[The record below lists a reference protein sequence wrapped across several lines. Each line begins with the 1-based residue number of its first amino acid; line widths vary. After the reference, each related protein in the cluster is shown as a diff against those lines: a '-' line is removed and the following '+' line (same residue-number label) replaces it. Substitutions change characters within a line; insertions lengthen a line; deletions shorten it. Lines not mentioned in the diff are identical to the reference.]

1 MTMTSSGTHPVA
13 RRRRRSLSIRTL
25 FLLLVGMV
33 GTYVLGVSIFLAARM
48 HPGAVLLRQDTEP
61 VVELF
66 GVLNGRSQRLE
77 AQVRDLQ
84 GLVALGPPGY
94 PAALSRLR
102 EQLSEAPDERSARA
116 FIAVPEAMRAAMAT
130 ADEAIVR
137 LETAAL
143 EVVSLL
149 ELGRYEAA
157 QARMMSVNALVGE
170 MNRHLAE
177 AERRGLSDLVRREDE
192 LSHATG
198 QALRAVTVWLVI
210 GLFFL
215 PTVLMLAYR
224 RLGTPLRDLEE
235 GLTQVAE
242 GDLHAQI
249 PVRHADEIGRL
260 AEHFNHMTSVLRE
273 RAEEQGRFAAAGELI
288 AGVAHEVNNPLMAI
302 SAIAQ
307 QRLEDDDLRADDR
320 QDLMQILRQSR
331 RAGKLLSGLLRFARS
346 SSEPRAETAN
356 VNKVLREAI
365 DLVSYQFGVAEI
377 TLDARIDPDLPRVY
391 GDPARLEQVF
401 VNLLSN
407 AIHAVRQVAPP
418 RTISIASAVDAE
430 GVRLTLS
437 DNGPGIPVALHR
449 RLFRPF
455 VTTKGRQGTGLG
467 LYISRQIVRDA
478 GGEIEAESAPAGGA
492 RFVIRLRTAG
502 EGDWLTTPRDQVRP
516 SEPSTLAGVRVL
528 LVDDEAALRSPIARF
543 LKRRGAEVNEAGDGV
558 EALERIAALGGRVDV
573 LLADLRMPRMD
584 GVALHAELRKSYP
597 GLADRVVF
605 LSGDLTHLTSGSHTT
620 GSAENAIPPDR
631 ILLKP
636 VALEEVE
643 SRLLQVV
650 QRTPSQG

>member
-1 MTMTSSGTHPVA
+1 MTGPHAAA
-13 RRRRRSLSIRTL
+13 RRRRPELSIRTL
-25 FLLLVGMV
+25 FLLLVAMV
-33 GTYVLGVSIFLAARM
+33 GLYVLGVSTFLAARM

-66 GVLNGRSQRLE
+66 GVLNERSQRIE

-102 EQLSEAPDERSARA
+102 EQLSEAPDVRSAKA
-116 FIAVPEAMRAAMAT
+116 FSEVPEAMRAAMAT
-130 ADEAIVR
+130 ADEAILR

-143 EVVSLL
+143 EVVNLL

-177 AERRGLSDLVRREDE
+177 AERRGLADLVRREDE

-198 QALRAVTVWLVI
+198 QALRAVIVWLAI

-215 PTVLMLAYR
+215 PTVLLLAYR
-224 RLGTPLRDLEE
+224 RLGAPLRDLEA

-242 GDLHAQI
+242 GNLHTQV
-249 PVRHADEIGRL
+249 PVRYHDEIGRL
-260 AEHFNHMTSVLRE
+260 AEHFNQMTSVLRE

-307 QRLEDDDLRADDR
+307 QRLEDEDLRADDR
-320 QDLMQILRQSR
+320 QDLTQILRQSR

-346 SSEPRAETAN
+346 GGEPRAETAN
-356 VNKVLREAI
+356 VTRVLSEAI

-377 TLDARIDPDLPRVY
+377 TLDAAIAPDLPRVL

-407 AIHAVRQVAPP
+407 AIHAVRQVKPP
-418 RTISIASAVDAE
+418 RLITIRTGRDEHNVW
-430 GVRLTLS
+430 LTLT
-437 DNGPGIPVALHR
+437 DNGPGIPAPLRR

-478 GGEIEAESAPAGGA
+478 GGDIEAEASPEGGA
-492 RFVIRLRTAG
+492 QFRIRLRAADEG
-502 EGDWLTTPRDQVRP
+502 EWLITPKDQQRPAEPTTL
-516 SEPSTLAGVRVL
+516 SGVRVL
-528 LVDDEAALRSPIARF
+528 LVDDEAALRRPIARF
-543 LKRRGAEVNEAGDGV
+543 LSRRGAEVSEAGDGI
-558 EALERIAALGGRVDV
+558 EALERLKALEGQVDV
-573 LLADLRMPRMD
+573 LLADLRMPRLD
-584 GVALHAELRKSYP
+584 GVGLHAELRKAYP
-597 GLADRVVF
+597 ALADRVVF
-605 LSGDLTHLTSGSHTT
+605 LSGDLTHLAPGGDPT
-620 GSAENAIPPDR
+620 IPPER
-631 ILLKP
+631 VLLKP

-643 SRLLQVV
+643 ARLLQVV
-650 QRTPSQG
+650 QTSFPD

>member
-1 MTMTSSGTHPVA
+1 MATGSYPVA
-13 RRRRRSLSIRTL
+13 GRWRRAMSVRTL

-33 GTYVLGVSIFLAARM
+33 GLYVLGVSFFLAARM

-66 GVLNGRSQRLE
+66 ALLNSRSQRLE
-77 AQVRDLQ
+77 AEVRDLQ
-84 GLVALGPPGY
+84 GLVSLGPPGY
-94 PAALSRLR
+94 PAALRRLQA
-102 EQLSEAPDERSARA
+102 QLSETPDEQSTRA
-116 FIAVPEAMRAAMAT
+116 FTDVPEAMRTAMAT
-130 ADEAIVR
+130 ADEAVAR
-137 LETAAL
+137 LETSAL

-157 QARMMSVNALVGE
+157 AARMMAVNALAGE

-192 LSHATG
+192 LSSATG
-198 QALRAVTVWLVI
+198 QALRAVVVWLVI

-215 PTVLMLAYR
+215 PTVLFLAYR
-224 RLGTPLRDLEE
+224 RLGRPLRDLEE

-242 GDLHAQI
+242 GDLNVQV

-260 AEHFNHMTSVLRE
+260 ADHFNHMTAVLQE

-302 SAIAQ
+302 SAITQ
-307 QRLEDDDLRADDR
+307 QRLEDNDLREDDR

-346 SSEPRAETAN
+346 GSEPRAETAN
-356 VNKVLREAI
+356 IGKVLSEAI

-377 TLDARIDPDLPRVY
+377 TLNAGIDPKLPRVY

-418 RTISIASAVDAE
+418 RTIAIASGVDAD
-430 GVRLTLS
+430 GVWLTLS
-437 DNGPGIPVALHR
+437 DNGPGIPTTLHR

-467 LYISRQIVRDA
+467 LYISRQILRDA
-478 GGEIEAESAPAGGA
+478 GGEIEADEAPEGGA
-492 RFVIRLRTAG
+492 RFKLRLRSAG
-502 EGDWLTTPRDQVRP
+502 ERDWLITPRDQVRP
-516 SEPSTLAGVRVL
+516 GLPATLEGVRIL
-528 LVDDEAALRSPIARF
+528 LVDDETALRRPIARF
-543 LKRRGAEVNEAGDGV
+543 LTRRGAAVEEAGDGI
-558 EALERIAALGGRVDV
+558 EALERIAALDGKFDV
-573 LLADLRMPRMD
+573 LLADLRMPKMD
-584 GVALHAELRKSYP
+584 GVALHEELRKRYP
-597 GLADRVVF
+597 ALADRVVF
-605 LSGDLTHLTSGSHTT
+605 LSGDLSHLTSGSRTMQAGEST
-620 GSAENAIPPDR
+620 IPADR

-636 VALEEVE
+636 VLLEEVE
-643 SRLLQVV
+643 TRLLQVV
-650 QRTPSQG
+650 QKAPPAA

>member
-1 MTMTSSGTHPVA
+1 MATGNYPVA
-13 RRRRRSLSIRTL
+13 PRWRRALSIRTL
-25 FLLLVGMV
+25 FLFLVGMV
-33 GTYVLGVSIFLAARM
+33 GLYVLGVSIFLAARM
-48 HPGAVLLRQDTEP
+48 HPGAVLLRRDTEP

-66 GVLNGRSQRLE
+66 GVLNARSQRLE
-77 AQVRDLQ
+77 AEVRDLQ

-94 PAALSRLR
+94 PASLNRLR
-102 EQLSEAPDERSARA
+102 EQLAEAPDERSTRA
-116 FIAVPEAMRAAMAT
+116 FTAVPEAMRTAMAT
-130 ADEAIVR
+130 ADEAIAQ
-137 LETAAL
+137 LESGAL

-157 QARMMSVNALVGE
+157 AARMMSVNVLVGE

-198 QALRAVTVWLVI
+198 QALRAVIIWLVI

-215 PTVLMLAYR
+215 PTVLLLAYR

-242 GDLHAQI
+242 GDLHAQV

-260 AEHFNHMTSVLRE
+260 ADHFNHMTSVLRE

-307 QRLEDDDLRADDR
+307 QRLEDDDLRPDDR
-320 QDLMQILRQSR
+320 QDLTQILRQSR

-346 SSEPRAETAN
+346 GSEPRAETAN
-356 VNKVLREAI
+356 LGKVLREAI

-377 TLDARIDPDLPRVY
+377 TLDAGIDPDLPRVY

-407 AIHAVRQVAPP
+407 AVHAVRQVAPP
-418 RTISIASAVDAE
+418 RRITIASGADADAVW
-430 GVRLTLS
+430 LTLS
-437 DNGPGIPVALHR
+437 DNGPGIPAGLHR

-467 LYISRQIVRDA
+467 LYISRQILRDA
-478 GGEIEAESAPAGGA
+478 GGEIEADEAPEGGA
-492 RFVIRLRTAG
+492 RFKLRFRTAG
-502 EGDWLTTPRDQVRP
+502 EGDWLITPRDQVRP
-516 SEPSTLAGVRVL
+516 GLPATLEGVRIL
-528 LVDDEAALRSPIARF
+528 LVDDEAALRRPIARF
-543 LKRRGAEVNEAGDGV
+543 LARRGAAVEEAGDGID
-558 EALERIAALGGRVDV
+558 ALDRIAASQGKFDV

-584 GVALHAELRKSYP
+584 GVALHAELRNRYP
-597 GLADRVVF
+597 ALADRVVF
-605 LSGDLTHLTSGSHTT
+605 LSGDLSHLTSGSHTRRAGEST
-620 GSAENAIPPDR
+620 IPADR

-636 VALEEVE
+636 VSLEEVE
-643 SRLLQVV
+643 TRLLQVV
-650 QRTPSQG
+650 QQAPPAG

>member
-1 MTMTSSGTHPVA
+1 MVMTTGSHPVTSRW
-13 RRRRRSLSIRTL
+13 RRALSIRTL
-25 FLLLVGMV
+25 FLFLVGMV
-33 GTYVLGVSIFLAARM
+33 GLYVLGVSFFLAARM

-84 GLVALGPPGY
+84 GLVSLGPPGY
-94 PAALSRLR
+94 PAALNRLR
-102 EQLSEAPDERSARA
+102 EQLTLTPDERSTRA
-116 FIAVPEAMRAAMAT
+116 FTAVPEAMRTAMAT
-130 ADEAIVR
+130 ADEAIAA
-137 LETAAL
+137 LETGAL

-157 QARMMSVNALVGE
+157 QARMMAVNALVGE

-192 LSHATG
+192 LSRATG
-198 QALRAVTVWLVI
+198 QALRAVIVWLAI

-215 PTVLMLAYR
+215 PVVLLLAYR

-307 QRLEDDDLRADDR
+307 QRLEDNDLRADDR

-346 SSEPRAETAN
+346 GTEPRAETAS
-356 VNKVLREAI
+356 VGKVLREAI

-377 TLDARIDPDLPRVY
+377 TLDAGIDPRLPRVY

-407 AIHAVRQVAPP
+407 AIHAVRQVPAP
-418 RTISIASAVDAE
+418 RSIAISTGQDAD
-430 GVRLTLS
+430 GVWLTLS
-437 DNGPGIPVALHR
+437 DNGPGIPPPVLR

-467 LYISRQIVRDA
+467 LYISRQILRDA
-478 GGEIEAESAPAGGA
+478 GGDIEADAAPEGGA
-492 RFVIRLRTAG
+492 RFRIRLRSAEVT
-502 EGDWLTTPRDQVRP
+502 DWQTTPKDQVRP
-516 SEPSTLAGVRVL
+516 ALPATLAGVRIL
-528 LVDDEAALRSPIARF
+528 LVDDETALRRPIARF
-543 LKRRGAEVNEAGDGV
+543 LTRRGAAVEEAGDGL
-558 EALERIAALGGRVDV
+558 EALERIAAMNGEVDV

-584 GVALHAELRKSYP
+584 GVALHRELRERYP
-597 GLADRVVF
+597 PLADRVVF
-605 LSGDLTHLTSGSHTT
+605 LSGDLSHLTSGSHSSQA
-620 GSAENAIPPDR
+620 GAEGAISPDR

-636 VALEEVE
+636 VSLEEVE
-643 SRLLQVV
+643 TRLLQMV
-650 QRTPSQG
+650 QRTPPTD

>member
-1 MTMTSSGTHPVA
+1 MTTTGGHPAV
-13 RRRRRSLSIRTL
+13 RRRRRALSIRTL

-33 GTYVLGVSIFLAARM
+33 GLYVLGVSFFLAARM
-48 HPGAVLLRQDTEP
+48 HPGAVLLRRDTEP

-94 PAALSRLR
+94 PAALTRLR
-102 EQLSEAPDERSARA
+102 EQLAEAPDERSTRA
-116 FIAVPEAMRAAMAT
+116 YTAVPEAMRTAMAT
-130 ADEAIVR
+130 ADEAIAR

-149 ELGRYEAA
+149 ELDRYEAA
-157 QARMMSVNALVGE
+157 EARMMSVNALVGE

-198 QALRAVTVWLVI
+198 QALRAVIVWLAI

-215 PTVLMLAYR
+215 PVVLLLAYR
-224 RLGTPLRDLEE
+224 RLGAPLRDLEE
-235 GLTQVAE
+235 GLTQVAD

-307 QRLEDDDLRADDR
+307 QRLEDNDLRVDDR

-346 SSEPRAETAN
+346 GSEPRAETAN
-356 VNKVLREAI
+356 LAKVLREAI

-377 TLDARIDPDLPRVY
+377 TLDAGIAPELPRVF

-407 AIHAVRQVAPP
+407 AIHAVRQVPPP
-418 RTISIASAVDAE
+418 RTIAIATGQDAE
-430 GVRLTLS
+430 GVWLTLS
-437 DNGPGIPVALHR
+437 DNGPGIPTGVLR

-478 GGEIEAESAPAGGA
+478 GGEVEADTPSGGGA
-492 RFVIRLRTAG
+492 RFRIRLRPA
-502 EGDWLTTPRDQVRP
+502 EDSDWLTTPRDQVRP
-516 SEPSTLAGVRVL
+516 TGPATLSGVRILV
-528 LVDDEAALRSPIARF
+528 VDDETALRRPIARF
-543 LKRRGAEVNEAGDGV
+543 LSRRGAAVEEAGDGV
-558 EALERIAALGGRVDV
+558 EAMARIEALSGQVDV
-573 LLADLRMPRMD
+573 ILADLRMPRMD
-584 GVALHAELRKSYP
+584 GVALHEELRTRYP
-597 GLADRVVF
+597 GLVDRVVF
-605 LSGDLTHLTSGSHTT
+605 LSGDLSHLTSGSH
-620 GSAENAIPPDR
+620 SARGGEPAISADR

-636 VALEEVE
+636 VSLEEVE
-643 SRLLQVV
+643 TRLLQVV
-650 QRTPSQG
+650 QQAPPAA

>member
-1 MTMTSSGTHPVA
+1 MATGSYPVA
-13 RRRRRSLSIRTL
+13 GRWRRAMSVRTL

-33 GTYVLGVSIFLAARM
+33 GLYVLGVSFFLAARM

-66 GVLNGRSQRLE
+66 ALLNSRSQRLE
-77 AQVRDLQ
+77 AEVRDLQ
-84 GLVALGPPGY
+84 GLVSLGPPGY
-94 PAALSRLR
+94 PAALRRLQA
-102 EQLSEAPDERSARA
+102 QLSETPDEQSTRA
-116 FIAVPEAMRAAMAT
+116 FTDVPEAMRTAMAT
-130 ADEAIVR
+130 ADEAVAR
-137 LETAAL
+137 LETSAL

-157 QARMMSVNALVGE
+157 AARMMAVNALAGE

-192 LSHATG
+192 LSSATG
-198 QALRAVTVWLVI
+198 QALRAVVVWLVI

-215 PTVLMLAYR
+215 PTVLFLAYR
-224 RLGTPLRDLEE
+224 RLGRPLRDLEE

-242 GDLHAQI
+242 GDLNVQV

-260 AEHFNHMTSVLRE
+260 ADHFNHMTAVLQE

-302 SAIAQ
+302 SAITQ
-307 QRLEDDDLRADDR
+307 QRLEDNDLREDDR

-346 SSEPRAETAN
+346 GSEPRAETAN
-356 VNKVLREAI
+356 IGKVLSEAI

-377 TLDARIDPDLPRVY
+377 TLDAGIDPKLPRVY

-418 RTISIASAVDAE
+418 RTIAIASGVDAD
-430 GVRLTLS
+430 GVWLTLS
-437 DNGPGIPVALHR
+437 DNGPGIPTTLHR

-467 LYISRQIVRDA
+467 LYISRQILRDA
-478 GGEIEAESAPAGGA
+478 GGEIEADEAPEGGA
-492 RFVIRLRTAG
+492 RFKLRLRSAG
-502 EGDWLTTPRDQVRP
+502 ERDWLITPRDQVRP
-516 SEPSTLAGVRVL
+516 SLPATLEGVRIL
-528 LVDDEAALRSPIARF
+528 LVDDETALRRPIARF
-543 LKRRGAEVNEAGDGV
+543 LTRRGAAVEEAGDGI
-558 EALERIAALGGRVDV
+558 EALERIAALDGKFDV
-573 LLADLRMPRMD
+573 LLADLRMPKMD
-584 GVALHAELRKSYP
+584 GVALHEELRKRYP
-597 GLADRVVF
+597 ALADRVVF
-605 LSGDLTHLTSGSHTT
+605 LSGDLSHLTSGSSTMQAGEST
-620 GSAENAIPPDR
+620 IPAER

-636 VALEEVE
+636 VSLEEVE
-643 SRLLQVV
+643 TRLLQVV
-650 QRTPSQG
+650 QKAPPAG

>member
-1 MTMTSSGTHPVA
+1 MTTGSHPVA
-13 RRRRRSLSIRTL
+13 GRWRRAMSIRTL

-33 GTYVLGVSIFLAARM
+33 GLYVLGLSIFLAVRM
-48 HPGAVLLRQDTEP
+48 HPGSVILRQDTEP

-66 GVLNGRSQRLE
+66 GLLNSRSQRLE

-94 PAALSRLR
+94 PASLSRLR
-102 EQLSEAPDERSARA
+102 EHLSEVPDERSTRA
-116 FIAVPEAMRAAMAT
+116 ITAVPEAMRTAMAT
-130 ADEAIVR
+130 SDESIAR
-137 LETAAL
+137 LESAAL

-157 QARMMSVNALVGE
+157 AARMMTVNALVGE

-177 AERRGLSDLVRREDE
+177 AERRGLSDLVQREDE
-192 LSHATG
+192 LSAATG
-198 QALRAVTVWLVI
+198 QALRAVIVWLVF

-215 PTVLMLAYR
+215 PTVLVVAYR
-224 RLGTPLRDLEE
+224 RLGAPLRDLEA

-242 GDLHAQI
+242 GDLHAQV
-249 PVRHADEIGRL
+249 PVRHPDEIGRL

-273 RAEEQGRFAAAGELI
+273 RAEEQGRFAAAGELM

-302 SAIAQ
+302 SAITQ
-307 QRLEDDDLRADDR
+307 QRLEDNDLRPDDR
-320 QDLMQILRQSR
+320 QDLTQILRQSR

-346 SSEPRAETAN
+346 GNEPRAETAN
-356 VNKVLREAI
+356 VGKVLGEAI

-377 TLDARIDPDLPRVY
+377 TLHAGIDPDLPRVV

-407 AIHAVRQVAPP
+407 AIHAVRQVPPP
-418 RTISIASAVDAE
+418 RTITIASGRDGD
-430 GVRLTLS
+430 GVWLTLA
-437 DNGPGIPVALHR
+437 DNGPGIPSPVHR

-467 LYISRQIVRDA
+467 LYISRQILRDA
-478 GGEIEAESAPAGGA
+478 GGEVEAENTPDGGA
-492 RFVIRLRTAG
+492 LFRIRLRPA
-502 EGDWLTTPRDQVRP
+502 EVPDWLTTPRDQVRESAP
-516 SEPSTLAGVRVL
+516 TSLSGVRILV
-528 LVDDEAALRSPIARF
+528 VDDEAALRRPIARF
-543 LKRRGAEVNEAGDGV
+543 LLRRGAQVLEAGDGL
-558 EALERIAALGGRVDV
+558 EALERIGEANGRLDV
-573 LLADLRMPRMD
+573 LLADLRMPKMD
-584 GVALHAELRKSYP
+584 GVALHAELRRRYP
-597 GLADRVVF
+597 ALADRVVF
-605 LSGDLTHLTSGSHTT
+605 LSGDLSHLTVDGEEPI
-620 GSAENAIPPDR
+620 SADR

-636 VALEEVE
+636 VSLEEVE

-650 QRTPSQG
+650 QQAPPD

>member
-1 MTMTSSGTHPVA
+1 MTSSGLPP
-13 RRRRRSLSIRTL
+13 RRRWRRALSIRTL

-33 GTYVLGVSIFLAARM
+33 GLYVLGVSIFLAAQM

-66 GVLNGRSQRLE
+66 AVLNGRSQRLE
-77 AQVRDLQ
+77 AHVRDLQ
-84 GLVALGPPGY
+84 GLVTLGPPGY
-94 PAALSRLR
+94 PGALTRLR
-102 EQLSEAPDERSARA
+102 EQLSKAPDERSTRA
-116 FIAVPEAMRAAMAT
+116 FTAVPEAMRAAMAT
-130 ADEAIVR
+130 SDEAIAR
-137 LETAAL
+137 LETTAL

-157 QARMMSVNALVGE
+157 EARMMSVNSLVGE

-198 QALRAVTVWLVI
+198 QALRAVTLWLAI

-224 RLGTPLRDLEE
+224 RLGAPLRDLEE
-235 GLTQVAE
+235 GLTHVAE
-242 GDLHAQI
+242 GDLHAEI

-307 QRLEDDDLRADDR
+307 QRLEDEDLRGDDR
-320 QDLMQILRQSR
+320 QDLTQILRQSQ

-346 SSEPRAETAN
+346 GSEPRAETAN
-356 VNKVLREAI
+356 VGKVLREAI
-365 DLVSYQFGVAEI
+365 DLVSYQFVVAEI
-377 TLDARIDPDLPRVY
+377 TMKAGIDPDLPRVY

-418 RTISIASAVDAE
+418 RTISITSGQDAT
-430 GVRLTLS
+430 GVWLRLS
-437 DNGPGIPVALHR
+437 DNGPGIPPALHR

-467 LYISRQIVRDA
+467 LYISRQIVRGA
-478 GGEIEAESAPAGGA
+478 GGEIEAEPSPDRGA
-492 RFVIRLRTAG
+492 RFVVRLRSAA
-502 EGDWLTTPRDQVRP
+502 EVDWLATPRDQTRP
-516 SEPSTLAGVRVL
+516 AEPATLAGVRVL
-528 LVDDEAALRSPIARF
+528 LIDDETALRRPIARF
-543 LKRRGAEVNEAGDGV
+543 LARRGAEVTEAGDGV
-558 EALERIAALGGRVDV
+558 EALEQIAAVDGRLDV

-584 GVALHAELRKSYP
+584 GVALHAELRRSYP
-597 GLADRVVF
+597 ALADRVVF
-605 LSGDLTHLTSGSHTT
+605 LSGDLSHLTSGSHTT
-620 GSAENAIPPDR
+620 SGGENAISPDR

-636 VALEEVE
+636 VSLEEVE

-650 QRTPSQG
+650 QQAPPPG

>member
-1 MTMTSSGTHPVA
+1 MATGSYPVA
-13 RRRRRSLSIRTL
+13 GRWRRAMSVRTL

-33 GTYVLGVSIFLAARM
+33 GLYVLGVSFFLAARM

-66 GVLNGRSQRLE
+66 ALLNSRSQRLE
-77 AQVRDLQ
+77 AEVRDLQ
-84 GLVALGPPGY
+84 GLVSLGPPGY
-94 PAALSRLR
+94 PAALRRLQA
-102 EQLSEAPDERSARA
+102 QLSETPDEQSTRA
-116 FIAVPEAMRAAMAT
+116 FTDVPEAMRTAMAT
-130 ADEAIVR
+130 ADEAVAR
-137 LETAAL
+137 LETSAL

-157 QARMMSVNALVGE
+157 AARMMAVNALAGE

-192 LSHATG
+192 LSSATG
-198 QALRAVTVWLVI
+198 QALRAVVVWLVI

-215 PTVLMLAYR
+215 PTVLFLAYR
-224 RLGTPLRDLEE
+224 RLGRPLRDLEE

-242 GDLHAQI
+242 GDLNVQV

-260 AEHFNHMTSVLRE
+260 ADHFNHMTAVLQE

-302 SAIAQ
+302 SAITQ
-307 QRLEDDDLRADDR
+307 QRLEDNDLREDDR

-346 SSEPRAETAN
+346 GSEPRAETAN
-356 VNKVLREAI
+356 IGKVLSEAI

-377 TLDARIDPDLPRVY
+377 TLDAGIDPKLPRVY

-418 RTISIASAVDAE
+418 RTIAIASGVDAD
-430 GVRLTLS
+430 GVWLTLS
-437 DNGPGIPVALHR
+437 DNGPGIPTTLHR

-467 LYISRQIVRDA
+467 LYISRQILRDA
-478 GGEIEAESAPAGGA
+478 GGEIEADEAPEGGA
-492 RFVIRLRTAG
+492 RFKLRLRSAG
-502 EGDWLTTPRDQVRP
+502 ERDWLITPRDQVRP
-516 SEPSTLAGVRVL
+516 SLPATLEGVRIL
-528 LVDDEAALRSPIARF
+528 LVDDETALRRPIARF
-543 LKRRGAEVNEAGDGV
+543 LTRRGAAVEEAGDGI
-558 EALERIAALGGRVDV
+558 EALERIAALDGKFDV
-573 LLADLRMPRMD
+573 LLADLRMPKMD
-584 GVALHAELRKSYP
+584 GVALHEELRKRYP
-597 GLADRVVF
+597 ALADRVVF
-605 LSGDLTHLTSGSHTT
+605 LSGDLSHLTSGSRTMQAGEST
-620 GSAENAIPPDR
+620 IPADR

-636 VALEEVE
+636 VLLEEVE
-643 SRLLQVV
+643 TRLLQVV
-650 QRTPSQG
+650 QKAPPAA

>member
-1 MTMTSSGTHPVA
+1 VTGPHPA
-13 RRRRRSLSIRTL
+13 GRRRRRSLSIRTL

-33 GTYVLGVSIFLAARM
+33 GLYVLGVSIFLAARM

-66 GVLNGRSQRLE
+66 AVLNTRSQQVE

-94 PAALSRLR
+94 PAALARLR
-102 EQLSEAPDERSARA
+102 EQLSNAPDARGTA
-116 FIAVPEAMRAAMAT
+116 ALTEVPEAMRAAMAT
-130 ADEAIVR
+130 ADEAIIR
-137 LETAAL
+137 LEAAAL

-149 ELGRYEAA
+149 ELDRYEAA
-157 QARMMSVNALVGE
+157 QARMMSVNALVGD

-177 AERRGLSDLVRREDE
+177 AERRGLADLVRREDN
-192 LSHATG
+192 LSHVTG
-198 QALRAVTVWLVI
+198 QALRAVIVWLAI

-224 RLGTPLRDLEE
+224 RLGAPLRDLEA

-242 GDLHAQI
+242 GDLQTQVPI
-249 PVRHADEIGRL
+249 RYADEIGRL

-307 QRLEDDDLRADDR
+307 QRLEDNDLRVDDR
-320 QDLMQILRQSR
+320 QDLTQILRQSR

-346 SSEPRAETAN
+346 GNEPRAETAN
-356 VNKVLREAI
+356 VSRVLREAI

-377 TLDARIDPDLPRVY
+377 TLDARIGTELPRVY

-407 AIHAVRQVAPP
+407 AIHAVRQVPPP
-418 RTISIASAVDAE
+418 RTLVIDTGRDDA
-430 GVRLTLS
+430 GVWLTVS
-437 DNGPGIPVALHR
+437 DNGPGISVPLQR
-449 RLFRPF
+449 KLFRPF

-478 GGEIEAESAPAGGA
+478 GGDIEAEAAPEGGA
-492 RFVIRLRTAG
+492 RFRIRLRAAVD
-502 EGDWLTTPRDQVRP
+502 GDWLVTPRDQNLQA
-516 SEPSTLAGVRVL
+516 EPSTLAGLRVL
-528 LVDDEAALRSPIARF
+528 LVDDEAALRRPIARF
-543 LKRRGAEVNEAGDGV
+543 LARRGAEVSEAGDGL
-558 EALERIAALGGRVDV
+558 EALERIAELEGRVDA
-573 LLADLRMPRMD
+573 LLADLRMPKMD
-584 GVALHAELRKSYP
+584 GVALHAELRRRYP
-597 GLADRVVF
+597 GLVDRVVF
-605 LSGDLTHLTSGSHTT
+605 LSGDLTHLAPGGDSSIP
-620 GSAENAIPPDR
+620 AER
-631 ILLKP
+631 VLLKP

-643 SRLLQVV
+643 LRLLTVI
-650 QRTPSQG
+650 QRSLPG

>member
-1 MTMTSSGTHPVA
+1 MATGSHPVA
-13 RRRRRSLSIRTL
+13 RRWPRALSIRTL
-25 FLLLVGMV
+25 FLLLVSMV
-33 GTYVLGVSIFLAARM
+33 GLYVLGVSIFLAARM
-48 HPGAVLLRQDTEP
+48 HPGAVLLRRDTEP

-77 AQVRDLQ
+77 AEVRDLQ

-94 PAALSRLR
+94 PASLTRLR
-102 EQLSEAPDERSARA
+102 EQLTEAPDERSTRA
-116 FIAVPEAMRAAMAT
+116 FTAVPEAMRTAMAT
-130 ADEAIVR
+130 ADEAIAH

-157 QARMMSVNALVGE
+157 AARMMAVNALVGE

-192 LSHATG
+192 LSRATG
-198 QALRAVTVWLVI
+198 QALRAVIVWLAI

-215 PTVLMLAYR
+215 PMVLLLAYR
-224 RLGTPLRDLEE
+224 RLGAPLRDLEA
-235 GLTQVAE
+235 GLAQVAE
-242 GDLHAQI
+242 GDLHAQV

-260 AEHFNHMTSVLRE
+260 ADHFNHMTSVLRE

-307 QRLEDDDLRADDR
+307 QRLEDNDLRADDR
-320 QDLMQILRQSR
+320 QDLVQILRQSR

-346 SSEPRAETAN
+346 GSEPRAETAN
-356 VNKVLREAI
+356 LGKVLREAI

-377 TLDARIDPDLPRVY
+377 TLDAGIAAELPRVY

-407 AIHAVRQVAPP
+407 AIHAVRQVPPP
-418 RTISIASAVDAE
+418 RKIAIASGQDAD
-430 GVRLTLS
+430 GVWLTLS
-437 DNGPGIPVALHR
+437 DNGPGIPTTVHR

-478 GGEIEAESAPAGGA
+478 GGEIEADAAPEGGA
-492 RFVIRLRTAG
+492 RFRIRLRPA
-502 EGDWLTTPRDQVRP
+502 EDGDWLITPRDQVRP
-516 SEPSTLAGVRVL
+516 GIPATLLGVRVL
-528 LVDDEAALRSPIARF
+528 VVDDEAALRRPIARF
-543 LKRRGAEVNEAGDGV
+543 LARRGAAVEEAGDGV
-558 EALERIAALGGRVDV
+558 EALERIAAMDGKLDV

-584 GVALHAELRKSYP
+584 GVALHAELRNRYP
-597 GLADRVVF
+597 ALADRVVF
-605 LSGDLTHLTSGSHTT
+605 LSGDLSHLTSGSHTMRAGEST
-620 GSAENAIPPDR
+620 ISADR

-636 VALEEVE
+636 VSLEEVE
-643 SRLLQVV
+643 ARLLQVV
-650 QRTPSQG
+650 QQAPPAG

>member
-1 MTMTSSGTHPVA
+1 M
-13 RRRRRSLSIRTL
+13 SIRTL

-33 GTYVLGVSIFLAARM
+33 GLYVLGLSLFLAVRM
-48 HPGAVLLRQDTEP
+48 HPGSVILRQDTEP

-66 GVLNGRSQRLE
+66 GVLNSRSQRLE

-94 PAALSRLR
+94 PASLSRLR
-102 EQLSEAPDERSARA
+102 EHLSEVPDERSTRA
-116 FIAVPEAMRAAMAT
+116 ITAVPEAMRTAMAT
-130 ADEAIVR
+130 SDESIAR
-137 LETAAL
+137 LETSAL
-143 EVVSLL
+143 EVVGLL

-157 QARMMSVNALVGE
+157 AARMMTVNALVGE

-177 AERRGLSDLVRREDE
+177 AERRGLSDLVQREDE
-192 LSHATG
+192 LSAATG
-198 QALRAVTVWLVI
+198 QALRAVIVWLVF

-215 PTVLMLAYR
+215 PTVLVVAYR
-224 RLGTPLRDLEE
+224 RLGAPLRDLEA

-242 GDLHAQI
+242 GDLHAQV
-249 PVRHADEIGRL
+249 PVRHPDEIGRL

-273 RAEEQGRFAAAGELI
+273 RAEEQGRFAAAGELM

-302 SAIAQ
+302 SAITQ
-307 QRLEDDDLRADDR
+307 QRLEDNDLRPDDR
-320 QDLMQILRQSR
+320 QDLTQILRQSR

-346 SSEPRAETAN
+346 GNEPRAETAN
-356 VNKVLREAI
+356 VGKVLGEAI

-377 TLDARIDPDLPRVY
+377 TLQADIAPDLPRVV

-418 RTISIASAVDAE
+418 RTIAIASGRDAE
-430 GVRLTLS
+430 GVWLTLA
-437 DNGPGIPVALHR
+437 DNGPGIPPPVHR

-467 LYISRQIVRDA
+467 LYISRQILRDA
-478 GGEIEAESAPAGGA
+478 GGEVEAENTADGGA
-492 RFVIRLRTAG
+492 LFRIRLRTA
-502 EGDWLTTPRDQVRP
+502 EVPDWLTTPRDQVRESAP
-516 SEPSTLAGVRVL
+516 TSLSGVHILV
-528 LVDDEAALRSPIARF
+528 VDDEVALRRPIARF
-543 LKRRGAEVNEAGDGV
+543 LQRRGAQVLEASDGL
-558 EALERIAALGGRVDV
+558 EALERIGEVHGRLDV

-584 GVALHAELRKSYP
+584 GVALHAELRRRYP
-597 GLADRVVF
+597 VLADRVVF
-605 LSGDLTHLTSGSHTT
+605 LSGDLSHLTVEGEEPI
-620 GSAENAIPPDR
+620 SADR

-636 VALEEVE
+636 VSLEEVE
-643 SRLLQVV
+643 ARLLQVV
-650 QRTPSQG
+650 QQAAPPA

>member
-1 MTMTSSGTHPVA
+1 MTGPHPA
-13 RRRRRSLSIRTL
+13 GRRRRRSLSIRTL

-33 GTYVLGVSIFLAARM
+33 GLYVLGVSIFLAVRM

-66 GVLNGRSQRLE
+66 AVLNTRSQQVE

-94 PAALSRLR
+94 PAALARLR
-102 EQLSEAPDERSARA
+102 EQLSNAPDARGA
-116 FIAVPEAMRAAMAT
+116 AALTEVPEAMRAAMAT
-130 ADEAIVR
+130 ADEAIIR
-137 LETAAL
+137 LESAAL

-149 ELGRYEAA
+149 ELGRYEGA
-157 QARMMSVNALVGE
+157 QARMMSVNALVGD

-177 AERRGLSDLVRREDE
+177 AERRGLADLVRREDN
-192 LSHATG
+192 LSHVTG
-198 QALRAVTVWLVI
+198 QALRAVIVWLAI

-224 RLGTPLRDLEE
+224 RLGAPLRDLEA

-242 GDLHAQI
+242 GDLQTQV
-249 PVRHADEIGRL
+249 PVRYADEIGRL
-260 AEHFNHMTSVLRE
+260 AEHFNHMTGVLRE

-307 QRLEDDDLRADDR
+307 QRLEDNDLRADDR
-320 QDLMQILRQSR
+320 QDLTQILRQSR

-346 SSEPRAETAN
+346 GNEPRAETAN
-356 VNKVLREAI
+356 VARVLREAI

-377 TLDARIDPDLPRVY
+377 TLDARIGTDLPRVY

-418 RTISIASAVDAE
+418 RALVIDTGHDEA
-430 GVRLTLS
+430 GVWLTVS
-437 DNGPGIPVALHR
+437 DNGPGISATLR
-449 RLFRPF
+449 RKLFRPF

-478 GGEIEAESAPAGGA
+478 GGDIEAEAAPEGGA
-492 RFVIRLRTAG
+492 RFRLRLRAAVD
-502 EGDWLTTPRDQVRP
+502 GDWLVTPRDQNLGA
-516 SEPSTLAGVRVL
+516 EPTTLAGLRVL
-528 LVDDEAALRSPIARF
+528 LVDDEAALRRPIARF
-543 LKRRGAEVNEAGDGV
+543 LARRGAEVSEAGDGL
-558 EALERIAALGGRVDV
+558 EALERIAELEGRVDA
-573 LLADLRMPRMD
+573 LLADLRMPKMD
-584 GVALHAELRKSYP
+584 GVALHAELRRRYP
-597 GLADRVVF
+597 GLVDRVVF
-605 LSGDLTHLTSGSHTT
+605 LSGDLTHLAPGGDASIP
-620 GSAENAIPPDR
+620 AER
-631 ILLKP
+631 VLLKP

-643 SRLLQVV
+643 ARLLTVI
-650 QRTPSQG
+650 QRSLPG

>member
-1 MTMTSSGTHPVA
+1 MATGSYPVA
-13 RRRRRSLSIRTL
+13 GRWRRAMSVRTL

-33 GTYVLGVSIFLAARM
+33 GLYVLGVSFFLAARM

-66 GVLNGRSQRLE
+66 ALLNSRSQRLE
-77 AQVRDLQ
+77 AEVRDLQ
-84 GLVALGPPGY
+84 GLVSLGPPGY
-94 PAALSRLR
+94 PAALRRLQA
-102 EQLSEAPDERSARA
+102 QLSETPDEQSTRA
-116 FIAVPEAMRAAMAT
+116 FTDVPEAMRTAMAT
-130 ADEAIVR
+130 ADEAVAR
-137 LETAAL
+137 LETSAL

-157 QARMMSVNALVGE
+157 AARMMAVNALAGE

-192 LSHATG
+192 LSSATG
-198 QALRAVTVWLVI
+198 QALRAVVVWLVI

-215 PTVLMLAYR
+215 PTVLFLAYR
-224 RLGTPLRDLEE
+224 RLGRPLRDLEE

-242 GDLHAQI
+242 GDLNVQV

-260 AEHFNHMTSVLRE
+260 ADHFNHMTAVLQE

-302 SAIAQ
+302 SAITQ
-307 QRLEDDDLRADDR
+307 QRLEDNDLREDDR

-346 SSEPRAETAN
+346 GSEPRAETAN
-356 VNKVLREAI
+356 IGKVLSEAI

-377 TLDARIDPDLPRVY
+377 TLDAGIDPKLPRVY

-418 RTISIASAVDAE
+418 RTIAIASGVDAD
-430 GVRLTLS
+430 GVWLTLS
-437 DNGPGIPVALHR
+437 DNGPGIPTTLHR

-467 LYISRQIVRDA
+467 LYISRQILRDA
-478 GGEIEAESAPAGGA
+478 GGEIEADEAPEGGA
-492 RFVIRLRTAG
+492 RFKLRLRSAG
-502 EGDWLTTPRDQVRP
+502 ERDWLITPRDQVRP
-516 SEPSTLAGVRVL
+516 SLPATLEGVRIL
-528 LVDDEAALRSPIARF
+528 LVDDETALRRPIARF
-543 LKRRGAEVNEAGDGV
+543 LTRRGAAVEEAGDGI
-558 EALERIAALGGRVDV
+558 EALERIAALDGKFDV
-573 LLADLRMPRMD
+573 LLADLRMPKMD
-584 GVALHAELRKSYP
+584 GVALHEELRKRYP
-597 GLADRVVF
+597 ALADRVVF
-605 LSGDLTHLTSGSHTT
+605 LSGDLSHLTSGSRTMQAGEST
-620 GSAENAIPPDR
+620 IPADR

-636 VALEEVE
+636 VLLEEVE
-643 SRLLQVV
+643 TRLLQVV
-650 QRTPSQG
+650 QKAPPAG

>member
-1 MTMTSSGTHPVA
+1 MRKSPRPG
-13 RRRRRSLSIRTL
+13 RRRWRALSIRTL

-33 GTYVLGVSIFLAARM
+33 GLYVLGVSIFLAFRM
-48 HPGAVLLRQDTEP
+48 HPGAVLLRRDTEP

-84 GLVALGPPGY
+84 GLVTLGPPGY
-94 PAALSRLR
+94 PAQLNRLR
-102 EQLSEAPDERSARA
+102 DQLSEAPDERSTRA
-116 FIAVPEAMRAAMAT
+116 YTAVPEAMRTAMAT
-130 ADEAIVR
+130 ADEAIAR

-192 LSHATG
+192 LSRATG
-198 QALRAVTVWLVI
+198 QALRAVVVWLVV

-215 PTVLMLAYR
+215 PTVLLLAYR
-224 RLGTPLRDLEE
+224 RLGAPLRDLEE

-242 GDLHAQI
+242 GDLHAQLPI
-249 PVRHADEIGRL
+249 RHADEIGRL

-302 SAIAQ
+302 SAITQ
-307 QRLEDDDLRADDR
+307 QRLEDNDLRPDDR
-320 QDLMQILRQSR
+320 QDLTQILRQSR

-346 SSEPRAETAN
+346 GGEPRAETAN
-356 VNKVLREAI
+356 LGKVLREAI

-377 TLDARIDPDLPRVY
+377 TLDARIDPKLPRVM

-407 AIHAVRQVAPP
+407 AIHAVRQVTPP
-418 RTISIASAVDAE
+418 RLITIESGQDTD
-430 GVRLTLS
+430 GVWLTLT
-437 DNGPGIPVALHR
+437 DNGPGIPTAVR
-449 RLFRPF
+449 RRIFRPF

-467 LYISRQIVRDA
+467 LYISRQILRDA
-478 GGEIEAESAPAGGA
+478 GGEIEADSAPEGGA
-492 RFVIRLRTAG
+492 RFKLRLRPAG
-502 EGDWLTTPRDQVRP
+502 DTDLLVTPNDQTRPALPATLEAVRI
-516 SEPSTLAGVRVL
+516 LV
-528 LVDDEAALRSPIARF
+528 VDDEAALRRPIARF
-543 LKRRGAEVNEAGDGV
+543 LSRRGAVVEEAGDGV
-558 EALERIAALGGRVDV
+558 EALERIAASGGRFDV

-584 GVALHAELRKSYP
+584 GVALHAELRKSHP
-597 GLADRVVF
+597 ALADRVVF
-605 LSGDLTHLTSGSHTT
+605 LSGDLSHLTSGSHSMRA
-620 GSAENAIPPDR
+620 GENTIPADR

-636 VALEEVE
+636 VSLEEVE
-643 SRLLQVV
+643 TRLLQVV
-650 QRTPSQG
+650 QQAPAAD

>member
-1 MTMTSSGTHPVA
+1 MATGSYPVA
-13 RRRRRSLSIRTL
+13 GRWRRAMSVRTL

-33 GTYVLGVSIFLAARM
+33 GLYVLGVSFFLAARM

-66 GVLNGRSQRLE
+66 ALLNSRSQRLE
-77 AQVRDLQ
+77 AEVRDLQ
-84 GLVALGPPGY
+84 GLVSLGPPGY
-94 PAALSRLR
+94 PAALRRLQA
-102 EQLSEAPDERSARA
+102 QLSETPDEQSTRA
-116 FIAVPEAMRAAMAT
+116 FTDVPEAMRTAMAT
-130 ADEAIVR
+130 ADEAVAR
-137 LETAAL
+137 LETSAL

-157 QARMMSVNALVGE
+157 AARMMAVNALAGE

-192 LSHATG
+192 LSSATG
-198 QALRAVTVWLVI
+198 QALRAVVVWLVI

-215 PTVLMLAYR
+215 PTVLFLAYR
-224 RLGTPLRDLEE
+224 RLGRPLRDLEE

-242 GDLHAQI
+242 GDLNVQV

-260 AEHFNHMTSVLRE
+260 ADHFNHMTAVLQE

-302 SAIAQ
+302 SAITQ
-307 QRLEDDDLRADDR
+307 QRLEDNDLREDDR

-346 SSEPRAETAN
+346 GSEPRAETAN
-356 VNKVLREAI
+356 IGKVLSEAI

-377 TLDARIDPDLPRVY
+377 TLNAGIDPKLPRVY

-418 RTISIASAVDAE
+418 RTIAIASGVDAD
-430 GVRLTLS
+430 GVWLTLS
-437 DNGPGIPVALHR
+437 DNGPGIPTTLHR

-467 LYISRQIVRDA
+467 LYISRQILRDA
-478 GGEIEAESAPAGGA
+478 GGEIEADEAPEGGA
-492 RFVIRLRTAG
+492 RFKLRLRSAG
-502 EGDWLTTPRDQVRP
+502 ERDWLITPRDQVRP
-516 SEPSTLAGVRVL
+516 SLPATLEGVRIL
-528 LVDDEAALRSPIARF
+528 LVDDETALRRPIARF
-543 LKRRGAEVNEAGDGV
+543 LTRRGAAVEEAGDGI
-558 EALERIAALGGRVDV
+558 EALERIAALDGKFDV
-573 LLADLRMPRMD
+573 LLADLRMPKMD
-584 GVALHAELRKSYP
+584 GVALHEELRKRYP
-597 GLADRVVF
+597 ALADRVVF
-605 LSGDLTHLTSGSHTT
+605 LSGDLSHLTSGSRTMQAGEST
-620 GSAENAIPPDR
+620 IPADR

-636 VALEEVE
+636 VLLEEVE
-643 SRLLQVV
+643 TRLLQVV
-650 QRTPSQG
+650 QKAPPAA

>member
-1 MTMTSSGTHPVA
+1 MATGNFPVA
-13 RRRRRSLSIRTL
+13 PRWRRALSIRTL
-25 FLLLVGMV
+25 FLFLVGMV
-33 GTYVLGVSIFLAARM
+33 GLYVLGVSIFLAARM
-48 HPGAVLLRQDTEP
+48 HPGAVLLRRDTEP

-66 GVLNGRSQRLE
+66 GVLNARSQRLE
-77 AQVRDLQ
+77 AEVRDLQ

-94 PAALSRLR
+94 PASLNRLR
-102 EQLSEAPDERSARA
+102 EQLSEAPDERSTRA
-116 FIAVPEAMRAAMAT
+116 FTAVPEAMRTAMAT
-130 ADEAIVR
+130 ADEAIAQ
-137 LETAAL
+137 LESGAL

-157 QARMMSVNALVGE
+157 AARMMSVNALVGE

-198 QALRAVTVWLVI
+198 QALRAVIVWLVI

-215 PTVLMLAYR
+215 PTVLLLAYR

-242 GDLHAQI
+242 GDLHAQV

-260 AEHFNHMTSVLRE
+260 ADHFNHMTSVLRE

-320 QDLMQILRQSR
+320 QDLTQILRQSR

-346 SSEPRAETAN
+346 GSEPRAETAN
-356 VNKVLREAI
+356 LGKVLREAI

-407 AIHAVRQVAPP
+407 AVHAVRQVVPP
-418 RTISIASAVDAE
+418 RRITIASGADAD
-430 GVRLTLS
+430 GVWLTLS
-437 DNGPGIPVALHR
+437 DNGPGIPAGLHR

-467 LYISRQIVRDA
+467 LYISRQILRDA
-478 GGEIEAESAPAGGA
+478 GGEIEADEAPEGGA
-492 RFVIRLRTAG
+492 RFKLRFRSAG
-502 EGDWLTTPRDQVRP
+502 DGDWLITPRDQVRP
-516 SEPSTLAGVRVL
+516 GLPATLAGVRIL
-528 LVDDEAALRSPIARF
+528 LVDDEAALRRPIARF
-543 LKRRGAEVNEAGDGV
+543 LARRGAAVEEAGDGID
-558 EALERIAALGGRVDV
+558 ALDRIAASQGKFDV

-584 GVALHAELRKSYP
+584 GVALHTELRSRYP
-597 GLADRVVF
+597 ALADRVVF
-605 LSGDLTHLTSGSHTT
+605 LSGDLSHLTSGSHTMRAGEST
-620 GSAENAIPPDR
+620 IPTDR

-636 VALEEVE
+636 VSLEEVE
-643 SRLLQVV
+643 TRLLQVV
-650 QRTPSQG
+650 QQAPPAD

>member
-1 MTMTSSGTHPVA
+1 MTTAAPSPLPRW
-13 RRRRRSLSIRTL
+13 RRALSIRTL
-25 FLLLVGMV
+25 FLLLVSMV
-33 GTYVLGVSIFLAARM
+33 GFYVLGLSIFLAIRM

-84 GLVALGPPGY
+84 GLVSLGPPGY
-94 PAALSRLR
+94 PAALTRLR
-102 EQLSEAPDERSARA
+102 QQLTEAPDERSTRA
-116 FIAVPEAMRAAMAT
+116 FTAVPEAMRTAMAT
-130 ADEAIVR
+130 ADEAIARV
-137 LETAAL
+137 ETAAL

-149 ELGRYEAA
+149 ELDRYDAA
-157 QARMMSVNALVGE
+157 QARMMSVNSLVGE
-170 MNRHLAE
+170 MNSHLAE

-192 LSHATG
+192 LSRATS
-198 QALRAVTVWLVI
+198 QALRAVVIWLAI

-215 PTVLMLAYR
+215 PTVLFLAFR
-224 RLGTPLRDLEE
+224 RLGRPLRDLEE
-235 GLTQVAE
+235 GLGQVAD
-242 GDLHAQI
+242 GDLHAQL
-249 PVRHADEIGRL
+249 PVQYADEIGRL

-307 QRLEDDDLRADDR
+307 QRLEDNDLRGDDR
-320 QDLMQILRQSR
+320 QDLTQILRQSR

-346 SSEPRAETAN
+346 GSEPRAETAN
-356 VNKVLREAI
+356 VGRVLREAI

-377 TLDARIDPDLPRVY
+377 TLDAAIDSDLPRVH

-407 AIHAVRQVAPP
+407 AIHAVRQVPPP
-418 RTISIASAVDAE
+418 RRIAIETRHEADAVW
-430 GVRLTLS
+430 LTLS
-437 DNGPGIPVALHR
+437 DNGPGIPTGVLR

-478 GGEIEAESAPAGGA
+478 GGDIDADISPEGGA
-492 RFVIRLRTAG
+492 RFRIRLRAAG
-502 EGDWLTTPRDQVRP
+502 EGDWLTTPRDQARSSSP
-516 SEPSTLAGVRVL
+516 ATLEGVRIL
-528 LVDDEAALRSPIARF
+528 LVDDEAALRRPIARF
-543 LKRRGAEVNEAGDGV
+543 LSRRGAAVGEAADGLEAMERI
-558 EALERIAALGGRVDV
+558 EALDGRLDV
-573 LLADLRMPRMD
+573 LLVDLRMPRMD
-584 GVALHAELRKSYP
+584 GVALHAELRKRYP
-597 GLADRVVF
+597 ALADRVVF
-605 LSGDLTHLTSGSHTT
+605 LSGDLSHLTSGSQPLEV
-620 GSAENAIPPDR
+620 GDQAIPADR

-643 SRLLQVV
+643 TRLLQVA
-650 QRTPSQG
+650 QQAPPAA

>member
-1 MTMTSSGTHPVA
+1 MTGPHPA
-13 RRRRRSLSIRTL
+13 GRRRRRELSIRTL
-25 FLLLVGMV
+25 FLLLVAMV
-33 GTYVLGVSIFLAARM
+33 GLYVLGVSTFLAARM

-66 GVLNGRSQRLE
+66 GVLNERSQRIE
-77 AQVRDLQ
+77 AQTRDLQ

-102 EQLSEAPDERSARA
+102 EQLSEAPDVRSARA
-116 FIAVPEAMRAAMAT
+116 FSEVPEGMRAALAT
-130 ADEAIVR
+130 ADEAILR

-177 AERRGLSDLVRREDE
+177 AERRGLADLVRREDE
-192 LSHATG
+192 LSRATG
-198 QALRAVTVWLVI
+198 QALRAVIVWLAI

-215 PTVLMLAYR
+215 PTVLLLAYR
-224 RLGTPLRDLEE
+224 RLGAPLRDLEE

-242 GDLHAQI
+242 GNLHTQV
-249 PVRHADEIGRL
+249 PVRYNDEIGRL
-260 AEHFNHMTSVLRE
+260 AEHFNQMTSVLRE

-307 QRLEDDDLRADDR
+307 QRLEDEDLRTDDR
-320 QDLMQILRQSR
+320 QDLTQILRQSR

-346 SSEPRAETAN
+346 GSEPRAETAN
-356 VNKVLREAI
+356 VSRVLREAI

-377 TLDARIDPDLPRVY
+377 TLDAAIPPDLPRVF
-391 GDPARLEQVF
+391 GDPARLEQVL

-407 AIHAVRQVAPP
+407 AIHAVRQVKPP
-418 RTISIASAVDAE
+418 RLITIRTGRDEFNVWLTIA
-430 GVRLTLS
+430 
-437 DNGPGIPVALHR
+437 DNGPGIPGPIRR

-478 GGEIEAESAPAGGA
+478 GGEIDAESSAEGGA
-492 RFVIRLRTAG
+492 RFRIRLRAAV
-502 EGDWLTTPRDQVRP
+502 EGDWLVTPKDQQRP
-516 SEPSTLAGVRVL
+516 STPPTLAGVRVL
-528 LVDDEAALRSPIARF
+528 LVDDEVALRRPIARF
-543 LKRRGAEVNEAGDGV
+543 LSRRGAEVSEAGDGI
-558 EALERIAALGGRVDV
+558 EALELLKALDGQVDA
-573 LLADLRMPRMD
+573 LLADVRMPRLD
-584 GVALHAELRKSYP
+584 GVGLHTELRNAYP
-597 GLADRVVF
+597 ALAERVVF
-605 LSGDLTHLTSGSHTT
+605 LSGDLTQLAPG
-620 GSAENAIPPDR
+620 GGAPIPPER
-631 ILLKP
+631 VLLKP

-643 SRLLQVV
+643 ARLLQVV
-650 QRTPSQG
+650 QRAPPD

>member
-1 MTMTSSGTHPVA
+1 MATGSYPVA
-13 RRRRRSLSIRTL
+13 GRWRRAMSVRTL

-33 GTYVLGVSIFLAARM
+33 GLYVLGVSFFLAARM

-66 GVLNGRSQRLE
+66 ALLNSRSQRLE
-77 AQVRDLQ
+77 AEVRDLQ
-84 GLVALGPPGY
+84 GLVSLGPPGY
-94 PAALSRLR
+94 PAALRRLQA
-102 EQLSEAPDERSARA
+102 QLSETPDEQSTRA
-116 FIAVPEAMRAAMAT
+116 FTDVPEAMRTAMAT
-130 ADEAIVR
+130 ADEAVAR
-137 LETAAL
+137 LETSAL

-157 QARMMSVNALVGE
+157 AARMMAVNALAGE

-192 LSHATG
+192 LSSATG
-198 QALRAVTVWLVI
+198 QALRAVVVWLVI

-215 PTVLMLAYR
+215 PTVLFLAYR
-224 RLGTPLRDLEE
+224 RLGRPLRDLEE

-242 GDLHAQI
+242 GDLNVQV

-260 AEHFNHMTSVLRE
+260 ADHFNHMTAVLQE

-302 SAIAQ
+302 SAITQ
-307 QRLEDDDLRADDR
+307 QRLEDNDLREDDR

-346 SSEPRAETAN
+346 GSEPRAETAN
-356 VNKVLREAI
+356 IGKVLSEAI

-377 TLDARIDPDLPRVY
+377 TLNAGIDPKLPRVY

-418 RTISIASAVDAE
+418 RTIAIASGVDAD
-430 GVRLTLS
+430 GVWLTLS
-437 DNGPGIPVALHR
+437 DNGPGIPTTLHR

-467 LYISRQIVRDA
+467 LYISRQILRDA
-478 GGEIEAESAPAGGA
+478 GGEIEADEAPEGGA
-492 RFVIRLRTAG
+492 RFKLRLRSAG
-502 EGDWLTTPRDQVRP
+502 ERDWLITPRDQVRP
-516 SEPSTLAGVRVL
+516 SLPATLEGVRIL
-528 LVDDEAALRSPIARF
+528 LVDDETALRRPIARF
-543 LKRRGAEVNEAGDGV
+543 LTRRGAAVEEAGDGI
-558 EALERIAALGGRVDV
+558 EALERIAALDGKFDV
-573 LLADLRMPRMD
+573 LLADLRMPKMD
-584 GVALHAELRKSYP
+584 GVALHEELRKRYP
-597 GLADRVVF
+597 ALADRVVF
-605 LSGDLTHLTSGSHTT
+605 LSGDLSHLTSGSRTMQAGEST
-620 GSAENAIPPDR
+620 IPAER

-636 VALEEVE
+636 VSLEEVE
-643 SRLLQVV
+643 TRLLQVV
-650 QRTPSQG
+650 QKAPPAG

>member
-1 MTMTSSGTHPVA
+1 MTTGTHPVT
-13 RRRRRSLSIRTL
+13 RRRRRTLSIRTL
-25 FLLLVGMV
+25 FLLLVAMV
-33 GTYVLGVSIFLAARM
+33 GLYVLGVSIFLAVRM
-48 HPGAVLLRQDTEP
+48 HPGAVLLRRDTQP

-66 GVLNGRSQRLE
+66 GVLNDRSQRLE
-77 AQVRDLQ
+77 SEVRELQ
-84 GLVALGPPGY
+84 NLVALGPPGY
-94 PAALSRLR
+94 PATLNRLR
-102 EQLSEAPDERSARA
+102 AQLSEAPDERSTRA
-116 FIAVPEAMRAAMAT
+116 FTAVPEAMRTAMAT
-130 ADEAIVR
+130 ADEAIAR

-157 QARMMSVNALVGE
+157 SARMMSVNALMGE

-198 QALRAVTVWLVI
+198 QALRAVIIWLVI

-215 PTVLMLAYR
+215 PTVLLLAYS
-224 RLGTPLRDLEE
+224 RLGTPLRDLET
-235 GLTQVAE
+235 GLTQVAD
-242 GDLHAQI
+242 GDLHAQV

-260 AEHFNHMTSVLRE
+260 ADHFNHMTLVLRD

-302 SAIAQ
+302 SAITQ

-320 QDLMQILRQSR
+320 QDLTQILRQAR

-346 SSEPRAETAN
+346 GNEPRAETAN
-356 VNKVLREAI
+356 LGKVLREAI

-377 TLDARIDPDLPRVY
+377 TLDAGIDPNLPRVY

-407 AIHAVRQVAPP
+407 AIHAVRQVTPP
-418 RTISIASAVDAE
+418 RTITIASGQDAD
-430 GVRLTLS
+430 GVWLTLT
-437 DNGPGIPVALHR
+437 DNGPGIPSTLHR

-467 LYISRQIVRDA
+467 LYISRQILRDA
-478 GGEIEAESAPAGGA
+478 GGEIEAEAAPEGGA
-492 RFVIRLRTAG
+492 RFKLRFRAA
-502 EGDWLTTPRDQVRP
+502 EGDDWLTTPRDQVRP
-516 SEPSTLAGVRVL
+516 GVPSTLEGIRILV
-528 LVDDEAALRSPIARF
+528 VDDEVALRSPIARF
-543 LKRRGAEVNEAGDGV
+543 LARRGAVVEEAGDGV
-558 EALERIAALGGRVDV
+558 EALERITALEGKLDV

-584 GVALHAELRKSYP
+584 GVALYEALRTTYP
-597 GLADRVVF
+597 SLADRVVF
-605 LSGDLTHLTSGSHTT
+605 LSGDLSHLTSGSQTLRT
-620 GSAENAIPPDR
+620 GEGAIPADR

-636 VALEEVE
+636 VSLDEVE
-643 SRLLQVV
+643 ARLLQVV
-650 QRTPSQG
+650 QQAPSAD

>member
-1 MTMTSSGTHPVA
+1 MTTGSHPVP
-13 RRRRRSLSIRTL
+13 RRRARALSIRTL

-33 GTYVLGVSIFLAARM
+33 GLYVLGVSIFLAVRM
-48 HPGAVLLRQDTEP
+48 HPGAVLLRRDTEP

-66 GVLNGRSQRLE
+66 GVLNGRAQRLE
-77 AQVRDLQ
+77 SEVRDLQ

-94 PAALSRLR
+94 PAALNRLR
-102 EQLSEAPDERSARA
+102 EQLSEAPDERSTRA
-116 FIAVPEAMRAAMAT
+116 FTAVPEAMRTAMAT
-130 ADEAIVR
+130 ADEAIAR
-137 LETAAL
+137 LETASL

-157 QARMMSVNALVGE
+157 AARMMSVNALVGE

-198 QALRAVTVWLVI
+198 QALRAVIIWLAI

-215 PTVLMLAYR
+215 PVVLLLAYR
-224 RLGTPLRDLEE
+224 RLGAPLRDLEA

-242 GDLHAQI
+242 GDLHAQV

-302 SAIAQ
+302 SAITQ
-307 QRLEDDDLRADDR
+307 QRLEDNDLRADDR

-346 SSEPRAETAN
+346 GSEPRAETAN
-356 VNKVLREAI
+356 LGKVLREAI

-377 TLDARIDPDLPRVY
+377 TLDAGIDPNLPRVF

-407 AIHAVRQVAPP
+407 AIHAVRQVPPP
-418 RTISIASAVDAE
+418 RTITIASGHNAE
-430 GVRLTLS
+430 GVWLTLS
-437 DNGPGIPVALHR
+437 DNGPGIPTGVHH

-467 LYISRQIVRDA
+467 LYISRQILRDA
-478 GGEIEAESAPAGGA
+478 GGDVEADDAPEGGA
-492 RFVIRLRTAG
+492 RFKLRMRAA
-502 EGDWLTTPRDQVRP
+502 EAGDWLTTPRDQIRP
-516 SEPSTLAGVRVL
+516 GMPKTLEGVRILV
-528 LVDDEAALRSPIARF
+528 VDDETALRRPIARF
-543 LKRRGAEVNEAGDGV
+543 LARRGAVVEEAGDGV
-558 EALERIAALGGRVDV
+558 EALERIAALDGKVDV

-584 GVALHAELRKSYP
+584 GVALHGELRERYP

-605 LSGDLTHLTSGSHTT
+605 LSGDLSHLTSGSHT
-620 GSAENAIPPDR
+620 SRASDSNIPADR

-636 VALEEVE
+636 VSLEEVE
-643 SRLLQVV
+643 TRLLQVV
-650 QRTPSQG
+650 QQAPSAD

>member
-1 MTMTSSGTHPVA
+1 MATGSYPVA
-13 RRRRRSLSIRTL
+13 GRWRRAMSVRTL

-33 GTYVLGVSIFLAARM
+33 GLYVLGVSFFLAARM

-66 GVLNGRSQRLE
+66 ALLNSRSQRLE
-77 AQVRDLQ
+77 AEVRDLQ
-84 GLVALGPPGY
+84 GLVSLGPPGY
-94 PAALSRLR
+94 PAALRRLQA
-102 EQLSEAPDERSARA
+102 QLSETPDEQSTRA
-116 FIAVPEAMRAAMAT
+116 FTDVPEAMRTAMAT
-130 ADEAIVR
+130 ADEAVAR
-137 LETAAL
+137 LETSAL

-157 QARMMSVNALVGE
+157 AARMMAVNALAGE

-192 LSHATG
+192 LSSATG
-198 QALRAVTVWLVI
+198 QALRAVVVWLVI

-215 PTVLMLAYR
+215 PTVLFLAYR
-224 RLGTPLRDLEE
+224 RLGRPLRDLEE

-242 GDLHAQI
+242 GDLNVQV

-260 AEHFNHMTSVLRE
+260 ADHFNHMTAVLQE

-302 SAIAQ
+302 SAITQ
-307 QRLEDDDLRADDR
+307 QRLEDNDLREDDR

-346 SSEPRAETAN
+346 GSEPRAETAN
-356 VNKVLREAI
+356 IGKVLSEAI

-377 TLDARIDPDLPRVY
+377 TLDAGIDPKLPRVY

-418 RTISIASAVDAE
+418 RTIAIASGVDAD
-430 GVRLTLS
+430 GVWLTLS
-437 DNGPGIPVALHR
+437 DNGPGIPTTLHR

-467 LYISRQIVRDA
+467 LYISRQILRDA
-478 GGEIEAESAPAGGA
+478 GGEIEADEAPEGGA
-492 RFVIRLRTAG
+492 RFKLRLRSAG
-502 EGDWLTTPRDQVRP
+502 ERDWLITPRDQVRP
-516 SEPSTLAGVRVL
+516 GLPATLEGVRIL
-528 LVDDEAALRSPIARF
+528 LVDDETALRRPIARF
-543 LKRRGAEVNEAGDGV
+543 LTRRGAAVEEAGDGI
-558 EALERIAALGGRVDV
+558 EALERIAALDGKFDV
-573 LLADLRMPRMD
+573 LLADLRMPKMD
-584 GVALHAELRKSYP
+584 GVALHEELRKRYP
-597 GLADRVVF
+597 ALADRVVF
-605 LSGDLTHLTSGSHTT
+605 LSGDLSHLTSGSRTMQAGEST
-620 GSAENAIPPDR
+620 IPAER

-636 VALEEVE
+636 VSLEEVE
-643 SRLLQVV
+643 TRLLQVV
-650 QRTPSQG
+650 QKAPPAG

>member
-1 MTMTSSGTHPVA
+1 MASAPLPA
-13 RRRRRSLSIRTL
+13 RRRWRRALSIRTL

-33 GTYVLGVSIFLAARM
+33 GLYVLGVSIFLAFRM
-48 HPGAVLLRQDTEP
+48 HPGAVLLRRDTEP

-94 PAALSRLR
+94 SAALNRLR
-102 EQLSEAPDERSARA
+102 EQLSEAPDERSTRA
-116 FIAVPEAMRAAMAT
+116 FTAVPEAMRTAMAT
-130 ADEAIVR
+130 ADEAIAR

-198 QALRAVTVWLVI
+198 QALRAVIIWLVI

-215 PTVLMLAYR
+215 PTVLLLAFR
-224 RLGTPLRDLEE
+224 RLGAPLRDLEA

-242 GDLHAQI
+242 GDLHAQV

-260 AEHFNHMTSVLRE
+260 ADHFNHMTSVLRE

-307 QRLEDDDLRADDR
+307 QRLEDTDLRADDR
-320 QDLMQILRQSR
+320 QDLTQILRQSR

-346 SSEPRAETAN
+346 GGEPRAETAN
-356 VNKVLREAI
+356 IGKVLREAI

-377 TLDARIDPDLPRVY
+377 TLNAGIDPELPRVA

-407 AIHAVRQVAPP
+407 AIHAVRQVPPP
-418 RTISIASAVDAE
+418 RTITITSGQDAD
-430 GVRLTLS
+430 GVWLTLS
-437 DNGPGIPVALHR
+437 DNGPGIPTTVLR

-478 GGEIEAESAPAGGA
+478 GGDIEADAAPEGGA
-492 RFVIRLRTAG
+492 RFKLRLRSAG
-502 EGDWLTTPRDQVRP
+502 EGDWLVTPKDQVRP
-516 SEPSTLAGVRVL
+516 GLPTTLEGVRILV
-528 LVDDEAALRSPIARF
+528 VDDEAALRRPIARF
-543 LKRRGAEVNEAGDGV
+543 LARRGAAVEEAGDGV
-558 EALERIAALGGRVDV
+558 EALERIAALGGKLDV

-584 GVALHAELRKSYP
+584 GVALHTELRKHYP
-597 GLADRVVF
+597 ALADRVVF
-605 LSGDLTHLTSGSHTT
+605 LSGDLSHLTSGSHDRREGETAI
-620 GSAENAIPPDR
+620 SAGR

-636 VALEEVE
+636 VSLEEVE
-643 SRLLQVV
+643 TRLLQVV
-650 QRTPSQG
+650 QQAPSAD

>member
-1 MTMTSSGTHPVA
+1 MATGSYPVA
-13 RRRRRSLSIRTL
+13 GRWRRAMSVRTL

-33 GTYVLGVSIFLAARM
+33 GLYVLGVSFFLAARM

-66 GVLNGRSQRLE
+66 ALLNSRSQRLE
-77 AQVRDLQ
+77 AEVRDLQ
-84 GLVALGPPGY
+84 GLVSLGPPGY
-94 PAALSRLR
+94 PAALRRLQA
-102 EQLSEAPDERSARA
+102 QLSETPDEQSTRA
-116 FIAVPEAMRAAMAT
+116 FTDVPEAMRTAMAT
-130 ADEAIVR
+130 ADEAVAR
-137 LETAAL
+137 LETSAL

-157 QARMMSVNALVGE
+157 AARMMAVNALAGE

-192 LSHATG
+192 LSSATG
-198 QALRAVTVWLVI
+198 QALRAVVVWLVI

-215 PTVLMLAYR
+215 PTVLFLAYR
-224 RLGTPLRDLEE
+224 RLGRPLRDLEE

-242 GDLHAQI
+242 GDLNVQV

-260 AEHFNHMTSVLRE
+260 ADHFNHMTAVLQE

-302 SAIAQ
+302 SAITQ
-307 QRLEDDDLRADDR
+307 QRLEDNDLREDDR

-346 SSEPRAETAN
+346 GSEPRAETAN
-356 VNKVLREAI
+356 IGKVLSEAI

-377 TLDARIDPDLPRVY
+377 TLDAGIDPKLPRVY

-418 RTISIASAVDAE
+418 RTIAIASGVDAD
-430 GVRLTLS
+430 GVWLTLS
-437 DNGPGIPVALHR
+437 DNGPGIPTTLHR

-467 LYISRQIVRDA
+467 LYISRQILRDA
-478 GGEIEAESAPAGGA
+478 GGEIEADEAPEGGA
-492 RFVIRLRTAG
+492 RFKLRLRSAG
-502 EGDWLTTPRDQVRP
+502 ERDWLITPRDQVRP
-516 SEPSTLAGVRVL
+516 SLPATLEGVRIL
-528 LVDDEAALRSPIARF
+528 LVDDETALRRPIARF
-543 LKRRGAEVNEAGDGV
+543 LTRRGAAVEEAGDGI
-558 EALERIAALGGRVDV
+558 EALERIAALEGKFDV

-584 GVALHAELRKSYP
+584 GVALHEELRKRYP
-597 GLADRVVF
+597 ALADRVVF
-605 LSGDLTHLTSGSHTT
+605 LSGDLSHLTSGSRTMQAGEST
-620 GSAENAIPPDR
+620 IPADR

-636 VALEEVE
+636 VSLEEVE
-643 SRLLQVV
+643 TRLLQVV
-650 QRTPSQG
+650 QKAPPAG

>member
-1 MTMTSSGTHPVA
+1 MTSSGLPAV
-13 RRRRRSLSIRTL
+13 RRWRRSLSLRTL
-25 FLLLVGMV
+25 ILLLVGMV
-33 GTYVLGVSIFLAARM
+33 GLYVLGISISLAARI

-66 GVLNGRSQRLE
+66 AVLNGRSQRLE
-77 AQVRDLQ
+77 AEVRDLQ
-84 GLVALGPPGY
+84 GLVALGAPGY

-102 EQLSEAPDERSARA
+102 VQLSDDPEVRSTRALTEMPD
-116 FIAVPEAMRAAMAT
+116 VMRAAMAT
-130 ADEAIVR
+130 SDEAIAR

-149 ELGRYEAA
+149 ELGRYEAS
-157 QARMMSVNALVGE
+157 QARMLSVNALVGE

-198 QALRAVTVWLVI
+198 RALRAVTAWLVI

-215 PTVLMLAYR
+215 PTVLLVAYR
-224 RLGTPLRDLEE
+224 RFGAPLRDLEE
-235 GLTQVAE
+235 GLTRIAE
-242 GDLHAQI
+242 GDLHVQVA
-249 PVRHADEIGRL
+249 VRHADEIGRL
-260 AEHFNHMTSVLRE
+260 AEHFNQMTSILRE

-307 QRLEDDDLRADDR
+307 QRLEDDDLRVDDR
-320 QDLMQILRQSR
+320 QDLTQILRQSR

-346 SSEPRAETAN
+346 GTEPRAETAN
-356 VNKVLREAI
+356 LGTVLREAI

-377 TLDARIDPDLPRVY
+377 SLDSEINPDLPRVY
-391 GDPARLEQVF
+391 CDPARLEQVF

-407 AIHAVRQVAPP
+407 AVHAVRQVAPP
-418 RTISIASAVDAE
+418 RALRITSGQDTE
-430 GVRLTLS
+430 GVWLAVS
-437 DNGPGIPVALHR
+437 DNGPGIPDALRR

-467 LYISRQIVRDA
+467 LYISRQILRDA
-478 GGEIEAESAPAGGA
+478 GGDIRAESPPEGGA
-492 RFVIRLRTAG
+492 RFVLRFRPAAAVDRLAV
-502 EGDWLTTPRDQVRP
+502 PRAPLRP
-516 SEPSTLAGVRVL
+516 AEPATLAGVRVL
-528 LVDDEAALRSPIARF
+528 VVDDEAALRRPIARF
-543 LKRRGAEVNEAGDGV
+543 LARRGAEVHEAGDGV
-558 EALERIAALGGRVDV
+558 EALERSGALGGGVDV

-584 GVALHAELRKSYP
+584 GGALHAELRRTYP
-597 GLADRVVF
+597 ALAERVVF
-605 LSGDLTHLTSGSHTT
+605 LSGDLTHLASEG
-620 GSAENAIPPDR
+620 GDAIPPER

-643 SRLLQVV
+643 TRLLQVV
-650 QRTPSQG
+650 RQAPPPG

>member
-1 MTMTSSGTHPVA
+1 MTGPHPA
-13 RRRRRSLSIRTL
+13 GRRRRRSLSIRTL

-33 GTYVLGVSIFLAARM
+33 GLYVLGVSIFLAVRM

-66 GVLNGRSQRLE
+66 AVLNTRSQQVE

-94 PAALSRLR
+94 PAALARLR
-102 EQLSEAPDERSARA
+102 EQLSNAPDARGA
-116 FIAVPEAMRAAMAT
+116 AALTEVPEAMRAAMAT
-130 ADEAIVR
+130 ADEAIIR
-137 LETAAL
+137 LESAAL

-149 ELGRYEAA
+149 ELGRYEGA
-157 QARMMSVNALVGE
+157 QARMMSVNALVGD

-177 AERRGLSDLVRREDE
+177 AERRGLADLVRREDN
-192 LSHATG
+192 LSHVTG
-198 QALRAVTVWLVI
+198 QALRAVIVWLAI

-224 RLGTPLRDLEE
+224 RLGAPLRDLEA

-242 GDLHAQI
+242 GDLQTQV
-249 PVRHADEIGRL
+249 PVRYADEIGRL
-260 AEHFNHMTSVLRE
+260 AEHFNHMTGVLRE

-307 QRLEDDDLRADDR
+307 QRLEDNDLRADDR
-320 QDLMQILRQSR
+320 QDLTQILRQSR

-346 SSEPRAETAN
+346 GNEPRAETAN
-356 VNKVLREAI
+356 VARVLREAI

-377 TLDARIDPDLPRVY
+377 TLDARIGTDLPRVY

-418 RTISIASAVDAE
+418 RALVIDTGHDEA
-430 GVRLTLS
+430 GVWLTVS
-437 DNGPGIPVALHR
+437 DNGPGISATLR
-449 RLFRPF
+449 RKLFRPF

-478 GGEIEAESAPAGGA
+478 GGDIEAEAAPEGGA
-492 RFVIRLRTAG
+492 RFRLRLRAAVD
-502 EGDWLTTPRDQVRP
+502 GDWLVTPRDQNLGA
-516 SEPSTLAGVRVL
+516 EPTTLAGLRVL
-528 LVDDEAALRSPIARF
+528 LVDDEAALRRPIARF
-543 LKRRGAEVNEAGDGV
+543 LARRGAEVSEAGDGL
-558 EALERIAALGGRVDV
+558 EALERIAELEGRVDA
-573 LLADLRMPRMD
+573 LLADLRMPKMD
-584 GVALHAELRKSYP
+584 GVALHAELRRRYP
-597 GLADRVVF
+597 GLVDRVVF
-605 LSGDLTHLTSGSHTT
+605 LSGDLTHLALGGDASIP
-620 GSAENAIPPDR
+620 AER
-631 ILLKP
+631 VLLKP

-643 SRLLQVV
+643 ARLLTVI
-650 QRTPSQG
+650 QRSLPG

>member
-1 MTMTSSGTHPVA
+1 MPKSPRQA
-13 RRRRRSLSIRTL
+13 RRRRWRALSIRTL

-33 GTYVLGVSIFLAARM
+33 GLYVLGVSIFLAVRM
-48 HPGAVLLRQDTEP
+48 HPGAVLLRRDTEP

-66 GVLNGRSQRLE
+66 GMLNGRSQRLE

-84 GLVALGPPGY
+84 GLVTLGPPGY
-94 PAALSRLR
+94 PAQLNRLR
-102 EQLSEAPDERSARA
+102 DQLSEAPDERSTRA
-116 FIAVPEAMRAAMAT
+116 YTAVPEAMRTAMAT
-130 ADEAIVR
+130 ADEAIAR

-192 LSHATG
+192 LSRATG
-198 QALRAVTVWLVI
+198 QALRAVVIWLAV

-215 PTVLMLAYR
+215 PTVLLLAYR
-224 RLGTPLRDLEE
+224 RLGAPLRDLEE

-242 GDLHAQI
+242 GDLHAQVPI
-249 PVRHADEIGRL
+249 RHADEIGRL

-302 SAIAQ
+302 SAITQ
-307 QRLEDDDLRADDR
+307 QRLEDNDLRADDR
-320 QDLMQILRQSR
+320 QDLTQILRQSR

-346 SSEPRAETAN
+346 GGEPRAETAN
-356 VNKVLREAI
+356 LGKVLREAI

-377 TLDARIDPDLPRVY
+377 TLDARIDPKLPRVM

-407 AIHAVRQVAPP
+407 AIHAVRQVTPP
-418 RTISIASAVDAE
+418 RTITIESGQDTD
-430 GVRLTLS
+430 GVWLTLT
-437 DNGPGIPVALHR
+437 DNGPGIPTTVR
-449 RLFRPF
+449 RRIFRPF

-467 LYISRQIVRDA
+467 LYISRQILRDA
-478 GGEIEAESAPAGGA
+478 GGEIEADAAPEGGA
-492 RFVIRLRTAG
+492 RFKLRLRPA
-502 EGDWLTTPRDQVRP
+502 EDADLLVTPTDQTRP
-516 SEPSTLAGVRVL
+516 VLPATLEGVRILV
-528 LVDDEAALRSPIARF
+528 VDDEAALRRPIARF
-543 LKRRGAEVNEAGDGV
+543 LTRRGAAVEEAGDGV
-558 EALERIAALGGRVDV
+558 EALERIVASEGKFDV

-584 GVALHAELRKSYP
+584 GVALHAELRNSHP
-597 GLADRVVF
+597 ALADRVVF
-605 LSGDLTHLTSGSHTT
+605 LSGDLSHLTSGSNSMRA
-620 GSAENAIPPDR
+620 GENTIPADR

-636 VALEEVE
+636 VSLEEVE
-643 SRLLQVV
+643 TRLLQVV
-650 QRTPSQG
+650 QQAPAAD